1 MKRSFRYLI
10 LGITFVILLSFTAC
24 QGKKGDF
31 KKEEEKTTLDET
43 TQEETST
50 QMKEIF
56 EYYLTISNVTKLYL
70 SPSLDSEYITELYK
84 NSLIK
89 VILTEDEEW
98 KKVKI
103 DNRIYA
109 YISSKDIQ
117 YVGQNYT
124 VYNDY
129 QICDEEHKY
138 AYVNVDVGN
147 VRDLPDMKG
156 EVVGKYKYGETIQV
170 LGVTKNNWN
179 VIMYNNNICYVSSDI
194 IQYISKEEYD
204 LYNFKIT
211 KAEFDENNTT
221 LIGSYITN
229 YAPVNGNRGYNI
241 ELGVKNM
248 NGYVIPPGALFD
260 WCRDMG
266 QCGKN
271 EGFKEST
278 EIVNGEYVK
287 GYGGGV
293 CQISSTLCAA
303 LLTSEGNFEFFE
315 RHKHS
320 KAQKYI
326 PREYD
331 ATVSYPNV
339 NFIFKNSND
348 YSVYIKAECENGNLK
363 IEIYKMI

>member
-1 MKRSFRYLI
+1 MKRYFRYLI

-31 KKEEEKTTLDET
+31 KNEEEKTTLEET
-43 TQEETST
+43 TQEETSEEL
-50 QMKEIF
+50 KEIF
-56 EYYLTISNVTKLYL
+56 EYYITISNFTKLYL
-70 SPSLDSEYITELYK
+70 SPDTNSEYFTELYK

-124 VYNDY
+124 SYTDY
-129 QICDEEHKY
+129 QIYEEVDKY
-138 AYVNVDVGN
+138 AYINVDVGN
-147 VRDLPDMKG
+147 IRALPDMKG

-229 YAPVNGNRGYNI
+229 YAPVNVQYRI
-241 ELGVKNM
+241 R
-248 NGYVIPPGALFD
+248 
-260 WCRDMG
+260 C
-266 QCGKN
+266 
-271 EGFKEST
+271 
-278 EIVNGEYVK
+278 
-287 GYGGGV
+287 
-293 CQISSTLCAA
+293 
-303 LLTSEGNFEFFE
+303 
-315 RHKHS
+315 
-320 KAQKYI
+320 
-326 PREYD
+326 
-331 ATVSYPNV
+331 
-339 NFIFKNSND
+339 
-348 YSVYIKAECENGNLK
+348 
-363 IEIYKMI
+363 